1 MVNEER
7 VILMTKLASYETHEG
22 KKDMAV
28 VHYFRGDY
36 IGFQVLKSVIAATI
50 AFLALLAVYLFYN
63 FEELMQDVYK
73 MDLLGFGKNIVIW
86 YLCFVGG
93 YGVISYILYATR
105 YAKAR
110 KNLRGYHSNLRKL
123 AGMYDNKE

>member
-1 MVNEER
+1 
-7 VILMTKLASYETHEG
+7 MTKLASYETHEG
-22 KKDMAV
+22 KKDMTV

-50 AFLALLAVYLFYN
+50 SFFALFAVYLFYN

-73 MDLLGFGKNIVIW
+73 MDLLGFGKNVVIL

-93 YGVISYILYATR
+93 YGVISYIFYAAR
-105 YAKAR
+105 YAKA
-110 KNLRGYHSNLRKL
+110 KKHLKNYHGNLRRL
-123 AGMYDNKE
+123 AGMYDNK

>member
-1 MVNEER
+1 MVNEEK
-7 VILMTKLASYETHEG
+7 VILMTKLASYEIHEG
-22 KKDMAV
+22 KKDMV
-28 VHYFRGDY
+28 VVNYFRGDY

-50 AFLALLAVYLFYN
+50 AFFALFAVYLFYN
-63 FEELMQDVYK
+63 FEELMQNVYK
-73 MDLLGFGKNIVIW
+73 MDLLGFGKNVVIQ

-110 KNLRGYHSNLRKL
+110 KNLKSYHSNLRKL
-123 AGMYDNKE
+123 AGTYDNK